1 MAPSELGHSCAPP
14 APDLAPAAIRHRL
27 GLLAILLCLLLWGFG
42 SPARAE
48 GRLDA
53 QPIRVAKIIFLGVED
68 DLGGLRAGIVLEE
81 GGVFDES
88 LLEKSIV
95 LLRRKAIFSRVDAD
109 YRITP
114 AGAEVTFSLEPMP
127 RLSRIRTSGNRAIP
141 SRKIR
146 REARIQPGEL
156 LTEER
161 VSYAVKRIRR
171 LYEEEGFE
179 NAKVGAQVIRR
190 DGARSEL
197 LLSIVENAPLI
208 VEEVR
213 FSGDPVFSVRRLR
226 QLLPIRERARLRQK
240 EVRAGREKL
249 LDFYRRRGYFDA
261 EVEEHFRPV
270 VGTRGT
276 LFFSI
281 AAGKPWCLRIEGN
294 KALGDEE
301 LLELMNVYRRPVI
314 TAGTW
319 RELARRIETAY
330 REEGFARAQVEAK
343 LTRGKKRC
351 VVIRVEEGPRVR
363 IGKVNF
369 KGNVQVPTRVL
380 RRSMSLS
387 GPRLFFLRKPVFSQ
401 NEIDAAVERLAGA
414 YRARGF
420 LEVRLRPNL
429 SFAPD
434 GKSVDI
440 VVEIDEGPRYFV
452 SAIEVEGEI
461 EGETPRLPKEVAVG
475 LPYSDAV
482 GKTLRRSIL
491 AQLRQRGHEQARV
504 KVVAERGEL
513 ADNGRPVTL
522 RACVEAGPVFH
533 VGAITIAGNTFTR
546 DEVVRREIELGAGEA
561 LDRKKLGEEE
571 ENIYRLGLFRSAK
584 LEVLPDSVTA
594 DPLARDI
601 LVRVRERPAG
611 NLEYGAGYNTRDGLR
626 SFAELSH
633 GNFRGSGR
641 RVSLRGDLGFD
652 AAGFVPNEYLANAGV
667 RIPRALDSRFTLL
680 GNVIPVRSERDVDEF
695 SVERVTVL
703 GGVERRWGSA
713 ITTTWQL
720 EFEDG
725 RVFDVS
731 PDAQLSATDEGRLME
746 VTFNPLTVLDT
757 RDDVFVPTRGLFE
770 SLRVR
775 YGAPA
780 MGSDIHFLKLNAQ
793 HAHYLSLGGGVVG
806 MYSARFGYARLLG
819 AGGEVPIRERF
830 FLGGR
835 TSVRGF
841 SENEIGPHGELGSPQ
856 GGDLLI
862 NLNSELRFPLLGAL
876 HGAVFLDAGGLYL
889 ARRSVSLGDF
899 RRSAGAG
906 LRYMTPIGP
915 LSLDYGLKLDRRGRE
930 SIGQLHFSIGTVF

>member
-1 MAPSELGHSCAPP
+1 MGLGELGNSCGGRGPG
-14 APDLAPAAIRHRL
+14 LAPAGMGRRL
-27 GLLAILLCLLLWGFG
+27 GVAALVVCFLVGSFG
-42 SPARAE
+42 SPGEAQG
-48 GRLDA
+48 GRGA
-53 QPIRVAKIIFLGVED
+53 QPIRVAKIIFEGVER
-68 DLGGLRAGIVLEE
+68 DLGGLRATIVLSE
-81 GGVFDES
+81 GEVFDES
-88 LLEKSIV
+88 LLEKSVV
-95 LLRRKAIFSRVDAD
+95 LLKRKAIFSRVDAS
-109 YRITP
+109 YRITA
-114 AGAEVTFSLEPMP
+114 AGVEITFSLEPIR
-127 RLSRIRTSGNRAIP
+127 RLSRIRTLGNKSIP

-179 NAKVGAQVIRR
+179 DARVRAQVIRR

-197 LLSIVENAPLI
+197 LLSVVENAPLI
-208 VEEVR
+208 VEEVG
-213 FSGDPVFSVRRLR
+213 FSGEPVFAVRRLR
-226 QLLPIRERARLRQK
+226 RLLPIRERARLRQK
-240 EVRAGREKL
+240 DVRAGREKL
-249 LDFYRRRGYFDA
+249 LEFYRRRGYFDA
-261 EVEEHFRPV
+261 EVEEHFEPL
-270 VGTRGT
+270 VGTRGR
-276 LFFSI
+276 LSFSI

-301 LLELMNVYRRPVI
+301 LLGLINLYRRPVI

-330 REEGFARAQVEAK
+330 REEGFATAKVEAEI
-343 LTRGKKRC
+343 TRGKKRC
-351 VVIRVEEGPRVR
+351 VVIRVEEGTRVR
-363 IGKVNF
+363 IGKINF
-369 KGNVQVPTRVL
+369 QGNVQVPTKVL
-380 RRSMSLS
+380 GRSMSL
-387 GPRLFFLRKPVFSQ
+387 GRWRLFPFERPVFSQ
-401 NEIDAAVERLAGA
+401 DRLNAAVERLVGV

-420 LEVRLRPNL
+420 LEARFQPTL

-440 VVEIDEGPRYFV
+440 VVEVYEGPLYFI
-452 SAIEVEGEI
+452 SAIEIEGKI

-475 LPYSDAV
+475 LPYSDEAA
-482 GKTLRRSIL
+482 KSLRRFML
-491 AQLRQRGHEQARV
+491 GRLRQKGHEHARV
-504 KVVAERGEL
+504 KVVAEHGEL
-513 ADNGRPVTL
+513 ADNRRPVRL
-522 RACVEAGPVFH
+522 RVLVEAGPAFR
-533 VGAITIAGNTFTR
+533 VGAITVAGNTFTR
-546 DEVVRREIELGAGEA
+546 DEVVRREIEFEPGRA
-561 LDRKKLGEEE
+561 LDRKKLREEE

-601 LVRVRERPAG
+601 LARVRERPAG
-611 NLEYGAGYNTRDGLR
+611 ILEYGAGYNTRDGLR

-652 AAGFVPNEYLANAGV
+652 AASFMPNQYLGNAGV
-667 RIPRALDSRFTLL
+667 RIPRALDSRFTLF
-680 GNVIPVRSERDVDEF
+680 GNVLPVRSERDVDEF

-703 GGVERRWGSA
+703 GGAERRWGPGIS
-713 ITTTWQL
+713 TTWQL

-731 PDAQLSATDEGRLME
+731 PDARLSSTDEGRLRE
-746 VTFNPLTVLDT
+746 ITFNLLTVFDT
-757 RDDVFVPTRGLFE
+757 RDDVFAPTRGLFE
-770 SLRVR
+770 NLRTR

-780 MGSDIHFLKLNAQ
+780 MGSDIHFVKLNAQ

-856 GGDLLI
+856 GGDLLV
-862 NLNSELRFPLLGAL
+862 NLNTELRFPLLGAL
-876 HGAVFLDAGGLYL
+876 HGAFFLDAGGLYL
-889 ARRSVSLGDF
+889 AKRSVSVRDF

>member
-1 MAPSELGHSCAPP
+1 MAPGDLGHNCVRRAPH
-14 APDLAPAAIRHRL
+14 LAPAAIGRQL
-27 GLLAILLCLLLWGFG
+27 GLVAILVCLLLGSFG

-48 GRLDA
+48 DRLDA
-53 QPIRVAKIIFLGVED
+53 QPIRVAKIIFAGVEH
-68 DLGGLRAGIVLEE
+68 DLGGLRASIVLKE
-81 GGVFDES
+81 GEVFEES
-88 LLEKSIV
+88 LLEKSLV
-95 LLRRKAIFSRVDAD
+95 LLRRKAIFSRVDGS
-109 YRITP
+109 YRITA
-114 AGAEVTFSLEPMP
+114 AGAEVTFSLEPIP
-127 RLSRIRTSGNRAIP
+127 RLSRIKTSGNRAIP

-161 VSYAVKRIRR
+161 VAYAVKRIRR
-171 LYEEEGFE
+171 LYKEEGFE
-179 NAKVGAQVIRR
+179 DARVEAQVLHG

-208 VEEVR
+208 VEEVK
-213 FSGDPVFSVRRLR
+213 FSGDPVFSATRLR
-226 QLLPIRERARLRQK
+226 RLLPIRERARLRQK
-240 EVRAGREKL
+240 DVRTGREKL

-261 EVEEHFRPV
+261 EVEEHFEPL

-276 LFFSI
+276 LSFTI
-281 AAGKPWCLRIEGN
+281 AAGKPWCLQIEGN
-294 KALGDEE
+294 KAMGDRE
-301 LLELMNVYRRPVI
+301 LLELINVYRRPVI

-330 REEGFARAQVEAK
+330 REEGFASAKVEAK

-351 VVIRVEEGPRVR
+351 VVIRVEEGTRVT
-363 IGKVNF
+363 IGEVKF
-369 KGNVQVPTRVL
+369 EGNVRLPTNVL
-380 RRSMSLS
+380 RRSLSLG
-387 GPRLFFLRKPVFSQ
+387 GPRLFGLRKPVFSQ
-401 NEIDAAVERLAGA
+401 GEVDAAIERLAGV

-420 LEVRLRPNL
+420 LEARLQPSL
-429 SFAPD
+429 SFAAD

-440 VVEIDEGPRYFV
+440 VVEIEEGPLYFV
-452 SAIEVEGEI
+452 SAIEIAGEI
-461 EGETPRLPKEVAVG
+461 EEEALRLPKEVAVG
-475 LPYSDAV
+475 LPYSDEV
-482 GKTLRRSIL
+482 SKTLRRFIL
-491 AQLRQRGHEQARV
+491 GQLRQMGHEQARV
-504 KVVAERGEL
+504 KVIAEPGEL
-513 ADNGRPVTL
+513 AGDRRPMRL
-522 RACVEAGPVFH
+522 RARVEAGPVFH
-533 VGAITIAGNTFTR
+533 VGAITIAGNSFTR
-546 DEVVRREIELGAGEA
+546 DEVVRREIEFEAGEA

-571 ENIYRLGLFRSAK
+571 ENIYRLGLFRSAT
-584 LEVLPDSVTA
+584 LEVLRDSVTS

-601 LVRVRERPAG
+601 LVTVRERPAG

-652 AAGFVPNEYLANAGV
+652 AASFVPNEYLGNAGV

-703 GGVERRWGSA
+703 AGAERRWGSA

-725 RVFDVS
+725 QVFDVS
-731 PDAQLSATDEGRLME
+731 PDARLSARDEGRLRE

-770 SLRVR
+770 SVRVR

-780 MGSDIHFLKLNAQ
+780 MGSDIHFVKLNAQ

-899 RRSAGAG
+899 RRAAGAG
-906 LRYMTPIGP
+906 LRFMTPIGP
-915 LSLDYGLKLDRRGRE
+915 LSLDYGFKLDRRGGE